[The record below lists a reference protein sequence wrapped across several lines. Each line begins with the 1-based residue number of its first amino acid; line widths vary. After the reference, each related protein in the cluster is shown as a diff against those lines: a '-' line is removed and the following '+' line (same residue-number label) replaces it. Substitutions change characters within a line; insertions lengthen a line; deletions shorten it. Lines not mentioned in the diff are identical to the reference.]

1 MKDLSVSMGRMY
13 ALVLPF
19 MLASS
24 LLIVG
29 YGFVWGWEAVANGFN
44 LFFELI
50 HFIPTILLGVIAHEG
65 LHGIGWKYAAKLNWL
80 DLTYGIQWS
89 SLTPYAHSKK
99 PMQKPA
105 YLFGSLLP
113 AVVLGLIPYLVALI
127 IEHDW
132 LMMFGFVFTFSAA
145 GDFWVIYTLRHTSKE
160 AWVQDHPENAGC
172 IVYEN
177 EAEFQ
182 SGLA

>member
-1 MKDLSVSMGRMY
+1 MKDLSVSMGRMH

-19 MLASS
+19 MLASG
-24 LLIVG
+24 LLVVG
-29 YGFVWGWEAVANGFN
+29 YGLVWGWEAVANGFD
-44 LFFELI
+44 LFFELVY
-50 HFIPTILLGVIAHEG
+50 FVPTLLLGVIAHEG
-65 LHGIGWKYAAKLNWL
+65 LHSIGWKYTAKLRWS
-80 DLTYGIQWS
+80 DIIYGVQWS

-105 YLFGSLLP
+105 YVIGSLLP
-113 AVVLGLIPYLVALI
+113 AIVLGFVPYLIALI
-127 IEHDW
+127 NGYDW

-160 AWVQDHPENAGC
+160 AWVQDHTENLGC
-172 IVYEN
+172 LVYEN

-182 SGLA
+182 SRLA